1 MINRLALLFISLYQ
15 RYLSPLKG
23 YRCAYASLHGGHS
36 CSTAV
41 KNIVA
46 DKGVFSGYADIRHQF
61 EQCTLAY
68 HEVQETEKKKK
79 QKKQEDKG
87 DCSCVDVID
96 CVPMPSCKGKSS
108 GGRADG
114 CDIPD
119 LPCDCN
125 PF

>member
-1 MINRLALLFISLYQ
+1 MNKLVLLLITFYQ
-15 RYLSPLKG
+15 QYLSPLKG

-36 CSTAV
+36 CSAVV

-46 DKGVFSGYADIRHQF
+46 DKGVFAGYVDIRHQF

-68 HEVQETEKKKK
+68 NEIQKSEKKKK
-79 QKKQEDKG
+79 QKKKEDKG
-87 DCSCVDVID
+87 DCSCLDVID
-96 CVPMPSCKGKSS
+96 CVPIPSCKGKSS
-108 GGRADG
+108 GRDTDACG
-114 CDIPD
+114 IPD